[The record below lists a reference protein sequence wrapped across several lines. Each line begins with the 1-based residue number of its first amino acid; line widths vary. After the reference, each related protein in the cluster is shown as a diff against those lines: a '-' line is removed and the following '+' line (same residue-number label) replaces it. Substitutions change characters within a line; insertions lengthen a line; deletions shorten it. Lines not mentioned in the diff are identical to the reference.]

1 MDDRFGCDSVVV
13 MSPTAVIRLTGQ
25 RLELVRHPLD
35 GRVIAFDNADDA
47 FAFAV
52 SLELAGAA
60 SAGTVEAPAGEQVHL
75 LGPGATALDF
85 ERRMEQAA

>member
-1 MDDRFGCDSVVV
+1 

-35 GRVIAFDNADDA
+35 GQVIAFDSADDA

-52 SLELAGAA
+52 SLELTGAAA
-60 SAGTVEAPAGEQVHL
+60 SAGTLEAPVDELVHL
-75 LGPGATALDF
+75 LAPGVTAFDLD
-85 ERRMEQAA
+85 RQMEQAA

>member
-1 MDDRFGCDSVVV
+1 

-35 GRVIAFDNADDA
+35 GHVIAFDNADDA

-52 SLELAGAA
+52 SLELAGAT
-60 SAGTVEAPAGEQVHL
+60 SAGTVEAPSGEQVHL
-75 LGPGATALDF
+75 LGPGVTAFDF
-85 ERRMEQAA
+85 ERRMEHAA

>member
-1 MDDRFGCDSVVV
+1 

-35 GRVIAFDNADDA
+35 GHVIAFDNADDA
-47 FAFAV
+47 FAFAFAV
-52 SLELAGAA
+52 SLELAGAT
-60 SAGTVEAPAGEQVHL
+60 SAGTVDAPLDEQVHL
-75 LGPGATALDF
+75 LRPGVTAFDF

>member
-1 MDDRFGCDSVVV
+1 

-35 GRVIAFDNADDA
+35 GHVIAFDNSDDA

-52 SLELAGAA
+52 SLELAGAT
-60 SAGTVEAPAGEQVHL
+60 SAGTVDAPANEQVHL
-75 LGPGATALDF
+75 LRSGVTAFEF
-85 ERRMEQAA
+85 ERRMENAA